1 MGSAFGPL
9 QDLLFASD
17 ALALVGSA
25 GSSFSEVMAALLGLD
40 AELDEKNK
48 EKAGSVHKVLI
59 RTPFI
64 KSSQVGECVLT
75 ARPFLRLRMS
85 IRIYTHI
92 RQSFLTLPLLSSQLR
107 GLVSRLLKQYKSA
120 QVVLM
125 SLMLRHRYSR
135 PTLKKC
141 YQSRNFCHVK
151 CRAASTC
158 SGSGAQSPIYLQGGT
173 PLWFRS
179 RHLGFNRPVIE
190 LAVTSYRL

>member
-1 MGSAFGPL
+1 MGTAFGPL

-48 EKAGSVHKVLI
+48 EKARSVHKMLI

-64 KSSQVGECVLT
+64 KSSQVGECVFT
-75 ARPFLRLRMS
+75 SRPLLRLRMFNC
-85 IRIYTHI
+85 IYTHI
-92 RQSFLTLPLLSSQLR
+92 RQSFLTLPLLSSQVR
-107 GLVSRLLKQYKSA
+107 GLVSRLLKQCKSA

-141 YQSRNFCHVK
+141 YRSRDLCHVK
-151 CRAASTC
+151 CTAASTC
-158 SGSGAQSPIYLQGGT
+158 SGPQAHRARFICKEERLYCSGAGT
-173 PLWFRS
+173 
-179 RHLGFNRPVIE
+179 
-190 LAVTSYRL
+190 LAFIGL